1 MKRKIIITTVLCLIA
16 LSCASAGRF
25 SINAQFSP
33 YSLQSVALESGIH
46 YSSYGF
52 GFKAGARYSIRD
64 TLDVGLDI
72 SLDSYKY
79 KALDSNYLVIGFM
92 AKTGYVFDFT
102 EKVFG
107 KAEIGLGLDIRKIGG
122 RSQAAFGFGVYMGG
136 GYRFTDRISA
146 TAGVDIGYG
155 FQSGKSMNSVDFAAR
170 FRLGAVYAL

>member
-16 LSCASAGRF
+16 LSCAFAGKF
-25 SINAQFSP
+25 SITAQFSP
-33 YSLQSVALESGIH
+33 YSLQSVAMESGIH

-52 GFKAGARYSIRD
+52 GFKAGARYKILDR
-64 TLDVGLDI
+64 LDVGLDV

-92 AKTGYVFDFT
+92 AKTGYAFDFT

-122 RSQAAFGFGVYMGG
+122 RSQASFGFGVYMGG

-155 FQSGKSMNSVDFAAR
+155 FQSGKSMNSVDFAAG
-170 FRLGAVYAL
+170 FRLGAIIGL

>member
-1 MKRKIIITTVLCLIA
+1 MKRKIIITLVLCILA

-25 SINAQFSP
+25 SIKAQFSP
-33 YSLQSVALESGIH
+33 YSLQSVAMESGIH

-52 GFKAGARYSIRD
+52 GFKAGARYKILDR
-64 TLDVGLDI
+64 LDVGLDV

-92 AKTGYVFDFT
+92 AKTGYAFDFT

-155 FQSGKSMNSVDFAAR
+155 FQSGKSMNSVDFAAG

>member
-16 LSCASAGRF
+16 LSCAFAGKF
-25 SINAQFSP
+25 SITAQFSP
-33 YSLQSVALESGIH
+33 YSLQSVAMESGIH

-52 GFKAGARYSIRD
+52 GFKAGARYKILDR
-64 TLDVGLDI
+64 LDVGLDV

-102 EKVFG
+102 DKVFG
-107 KAEIGLGLDIRKIGG
+107 RAEAGLGLDIRKIGD
-122 RSQAAFGFGVYMGG
+122 RKQAAFGFGVYLGG

-146 TAGVDIGYG
+146 TAGVDLAYG
-155 FQSGKSMNSVDFAAR
+155 FQNGKNANSTDFAAKMQ
-170 FRLGAVYAL
+170 LGAIVGL

>member
-1 MKRKIIITTVLCLIA
+1 MKRKIIITMVLCILA

-25 SINAQFSP
+25 SIKAQFSP
-33 YSLQSVALESGIH
+33 YSLQSVAMESGIH

-52 GFKAGARYSIRD
+52 GFKTGARYKILDR
-64 TLDVGLDI
+64 LDVGLDV

-92 AKTGYVFDFT
+92 AKTGYAFDFT

-107 KAEIGLGLDIRKIGG
+107 KAEIGLGLDIRKIGD
-122 RSQAAFGFGVYMGG
+122 RSQATFGFGVYMGG

-146 TAGVDIGYG
+146 TAGLDLAYG
-155 FQSGKSMNSVDFAAR
+155 FQNGKSANSMDFATKLQ
-170 FRLGAVYAL
+170 LGAVIGL

>member
-1 MKRKIIITTVLCLIA
+1 MKRKIIITLVLCILA

-25 SINAQFSP
+25 SIKAQFSP

-72 SLDSYKY
+72 SLDSYRY
-79 KALDSNYLVIGFM
+79 KVLDSNYLVIGFK
-92 AKTGYVFDFT
+92 AVAGYGFDFT
-102 EKVFG
+102 EKIFG
-107 KAEIGLGLDIRKIGG
+107 QAEIGMGLDIRKVGG
-122 RSQAAFGFGVYMGG
+122 RSQAAFGFGIYMGG

-155 FQSGKSMNSVDFAAR
+155 FQSGKSINSVDFAAG

>member
-16 LSCASAGRF
+16 LSCVFAGKF
-25 SINAQFSP
+25 SITAQFSP
-33 YSLQSVALESGIH
+33 YSLQSVAMESGIH

-52 GFKAGARYSIRD
+52 GFKAGARYKILDR
-64 TLDVGLDI
+64 LDVGLDV

-79 KALDSNYLVIGFM
+79 KALDSNYLVIGFK
-92 AKTGYVFDFT
+92 AVAGYGFDFT
-102 EKVFG
+102 EKVFC

-155 FQSGKSMNSVDFAAR
+155 FQSGKSMNSVDFAAG

>member
-16 LSCASAGRF
+16 LSCAFAGKF
-25 SINAQFSP
+25 SITAQFSP
-33 YSLQSVALESGIH
+33 YSLQSVAMESGIH

-92 AKTGYVFDFT
+92 AKTGYAFDFT

>member
-16 LSCASAGRF
+16 LSCAFAGKF
-25 SINAQFSP
+25 SITAQFSP
-33 YSLQSVALESGIH
+33 YSLQSVAMESGIH

-52 GFKAGARYSIRD
+52 GFKAGARYKILDR
-64 TLDVGLDI
+64 LDVGLDV

-92 AKTGYVFDFT
+92 AKTGYAFDFT

-107 KAEIGLGLDIRKIGG
+107 KAEIGLGLDIRKIGD

-155 FQSGKSMNSVDFAAR
+155 FQSGKSMNSVDFAAG
-170 FRLGAVYAL
+170 FRLGAIIGL

>member
-16 LSCASAGRF
+16 LSCAFAGKF
-25 SINAQFSP
+25 SITAQFSP
-33 YSLQSVALESGIH
+33 YSLQSVAMESGIH

-52 GFKAGARYSIRD
+52 GFKAGARYNIRD
-64 TLDVGLDI
+64 RLDVGLDI
-72 SLDSYKY
+72 NFDSYKY
-79 KALDSNYLVIGFM
+79 KVLDNSYLVIGFM
-92 AKTGYVFDFT
+92 AKTGYAFDFT

-107 KAEIGLGLDIRKIGG
+107 KAEIGLGLGIRKIGD

>member
-1 MKRKIIITTVLCLIA
+1 MKRKLLLSALFCLLA
-16 LSCASAGRF
+16 LSCAFAGRF
-25 SINAQFSP
+25 SITAQFSP

-102 EKVFG
+102 EKVFV
-107 KAEIGLGLDIRKIGG
+107 KAEIGLGLDIRKIGD
-122 RSQAAFGFGVYMGG
+122 RSQAAFGLELYFGG
-136 GYRFTDRISA
+136 GYRFTENLSA
-146 TAGVDIGYG
+146 TAGLDLEHG
-155 FQSGKSMNSVDFAAR
+155 FQGSAADFAAR

>member
-1 MKRKIIITTVLCLIA
+1 MKRKIIIALVLCILA

-25 SINAQFSP
+25 SIKAQFSP

-72 SLDSYKY
+72 SLDSYRY
-79 KALDSNYLVIGFM
+79 KVLDSNYLVIGFK
-92 AKTGYVFDFT
+92 AVAGYGFDFT
-102 EKVFG
+102 EKIFG
-107 KAEIGLGLDIRKIGG
+107 QAEIGMGLDIRKVGG
-122 RSQAAFGFGVYMGG
+122 RSQAAFGLELYFGG
-136 GYRFTDRISA
+136 GYRFTENLSA
-146 TAGVDIGYG
+146 TAGLDLEHG
-155 FQSGKSMNSVDFAAR
+155 FQGSAADFAAR

>member
-16 LSCASAGRF
+16 LSCAFAGKF
-25 SINAQFSP
+25 SITAQFSP
-33 YSLQSVALESGIH
+33 YSLQSVAMESGIH

-52 GFKAGARYSIRD
+52 GFKAGARYKILDR
-64 TLDVGLDI
+64 LDVGLDV

-92 AKTGYVFDFT
+92 AKTGYAFDFT

-122 RSQAAFGFGVYMGG
+122 RSQASFGFGVYMGG

-155 FQSGKSMNSVDFAAR
+155 FQSGKSMNSVDFATG
-170 FRLGAVYAL
+170 FRLGAIIGL